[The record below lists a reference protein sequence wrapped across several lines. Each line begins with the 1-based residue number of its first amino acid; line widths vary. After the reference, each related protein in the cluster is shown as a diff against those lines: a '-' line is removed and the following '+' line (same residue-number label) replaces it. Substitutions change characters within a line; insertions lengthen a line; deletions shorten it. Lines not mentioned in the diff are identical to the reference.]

1 MSFSSLLARAGVAL
15 LSCACAVQAHARP
28 ADPPVEQAVPLADY
42 SLEQLSD
49 IVVTSVSR
57 QDEALARAPASVYVI
72 QGAEIARSGATTLPE
87 ALRLAPNLQVARI
100 GAGSYAVSA
109 RGFLSPL
116 ANKLLVMV
124 DGRSVY
130 SPLFSGV
137 FWEMQD
143 VALDDVERIEVISG
157 PGGTAWGTNAVNGVI
172 NVITRSAAQT
182 HGGLASAHAGAGEKG
197 ASVRHGGQLEGG
209 PHWRAYARGM
219 DVDGFALDGDGP
231 DAGGMRRQQA
241 GFRLDWE
248 AEVTD
253 VTFSGDVHDGRLR
266 AGGDQPRIETSGAN
280 LLGRV
285 EHRLDGS
292 GSLRLQAWLDHS
304 RRDQQGVGAQRLD
317 TFDVEAQ
324 HLLRLDGHHLAW
336 GGGYRYSRDRIDNGP
351 LLRFTPARR
360 SLRWSHLFVQDEVKL
375 GQDVRA
381 SAGVRIEHNV
391 YTGSEV
397 LPSLRLAWDVDARSM
412 LWAALSRTVRAPSRI
427 DRDFYV
433 IDPRDPD
440 AYLVGGGADV
450 VAETA
455 RVAEVGYRAQPLPSL
470 SWSATAFYTDFERLR
485 SLERARAGA
494 NPPAASPVAS
504 PVAYVLQSLGKG
516 ALRGVELW
524 ASWQAARGW
533 RLHAGAVLQD
543 VDVGR
548 EPTSRDTTGLS
559 FLAGND
565 PRLTWTV
572 RSAHDLGARLRA
584 DLALRYFDGMP
595 QAAVPSYHELDAR
608 LAWQVRPDLEIAL
621 VGRNL
626 LHRRHAEFGAAG
638 SRQLIER
645 TVFASAA
652 LRF

>member
-1 MSFSSLLARAGVAL
+1 MSSSKLLVRAGIAL
-15 LSCACAVQAHARP
+15 LSCACAVQAQARP
-28 ADPPVEQAVPLADY
+28 LDAPPDQAVPLADY

-57 QDEALARAPASVYVI
+57 QDEALGRAPASVYVI

-100 GAGSYAVSA
+100 GAGSYAISA
-109 RGFLSPL
+109 RGFVSPL

-143 VALDDVERIEVISG
+143 VALEDVDRIEVVSG
-157 PGGTAWGTNAVNGVI
+157 AGGTAWGTNAVNGVI
-172 NVITRSAAQT
+172 NIITRSAAET
-182 HGGLASAHAGAGEKG
+182 HGGLATAHAGAGEKG
-197 ASVRHGGQLEGG
+197 ASVRYGGQLAGG
-209 PHWRAYARGM
+209 AHWRAYARGM
-219 DVDGFALDGDGP
+219 DVEGLAFDGGGP
-231 DAGGMRRQQA
+231 GAGGMRRQQA

-248 AEVTD
+248 AEALD
-253 VTFSGDVHDGRLR
+253 VTFSGDVHDGRQR
-266 AGGDQPRIETSGAN
+266 AGADQARTETSGAN

-285 EHRLDGS
+285 EHRLDENQS
-292 GSLRLQAWLDHS
+292 VRLQAWIDHA

-317 TFDVEAQ
+317 TVDVEAQ
-324 HLLRLDGHHLAW
+324 HLLRLDGHSLAW

-360 SLRWSHLFVQDEVKL
+360 SLRWSHLFVQDEVQL
-375 GQDVRA
+375 ARDLRA

-412 LWAALSRTVRAPSRI
+412 LWAALSRTVRAPSRL

-433 IDPRDPD
+433 IDPLDPN

-455 RVAEVGYRAQPLPSL
+455 RVAELGYRAQPTPAL
-470 SWSATAFYTDFERLR
+470 SWSATVFYTDFERLR
-485 SLERARAGA
+485 TLERASVGA
-494 NPPAASPVAS
+494 IPPA
-504 PVAYVLQSLGKG
+504 AYVLQNLGKG

-524 ASWQAARGW
+524 ANWQAARGW
-533 RLHAGAVLQD
+533 RLHAGAVVQD

-548 EPTSRDTTGLS
+548 EPASRDSTGLS

-572 RSAHDLGARLRA
+572 RSAHDLGPHLRA
-584 DLALRYFDGMP
+584 DLALRYVASMP
-595 QAAVPSYHELDAR
+595 QAALPSYHELDAR

-626 LHRRHAEFGAAG
+626 LHRRHAEYGAAG

-645 TVFASAA
+645 SVFASAA

>member
-1 MSFSSLLARAGVAL
+1 MSSSSLLARAGVAL

-28 ADPPVEQAVPLADY
+28 ADPPAEPAIPLADY

-57 QDEALARAPASVYVI
+57 QDELLARAPASVYVI

-143 VALDDVERIEVISG
+143 VALEDVERIEVISG

-197 ASVRHGGQLEGG
+197 ASVRYGGQLEGG
-209 PHWRAYARGM
+209 PHWRAYARAM

-248 AEVTD
+248 AEALD
-253 VTFSGDVHDGRLR
+253 VTVSGDVHDGRQR
-266 AGGDQPRIETSGAN
+266 AGGDQPRTETSGAN
-280 LLGRV
+280 LLGRI
-285 EHRLDGS
+285 ERRLDGN
-292 GSLRLQAWLDHS
+292 GSVRLQAWLDHS

-324 HLLRLDGHHLAW
+324 HLLRLDGHNLAW

-375 GQDVRA
+375 AQDVRA

-427 DRDFYV
+427 DRDLYV
-433 IDPRDPD
+433 IDPLEPN
-440 AYLVGGGADV
+440 AFLVAGGADV

-455 RVAEVGYRAQPLPSL
+455 RVAELGYRAQPTPAL

-485 SLERARAGA
+485 TLERAPVASV
-494 NPPAASPVAS
+494 PPAA
-504 PVAYVLQSLGKG
+504 YILQSLGKG

-524 ASWQAARGW
+524 AGWQAARGW

-548 EPTSRDTTGLS
+548 EPASRDTTGLS

-572 RSAHDLGARLRA
+572 RSAHELGARLRA
-584 DLALRYFDGMP
+584 DLALRYVDGMP
-595 QAAVPSYHELDAR
+595 QAALPSYHELDAR

-645 TVFASAA
+645 SVFASAA

>member
-1 MSFSSLLARAGVAL
+1 MSSSLLLARASVAL

-28 ADPPVEQAVPLADY
+28 ADVPPGQDVPLADY

-49 IVVTSVSR
+49 IVVSSVSR
-57 QDEALARAPASVYVI
+57 QDESLGRAPASVYVI

-100 GAGSYAVSA
+100 DAGSYAISA
-109 RGFLSPL
+109 RGFVSPL

-143 VALDDVERIEVISG
+143 VALEDVERIEVISG

-172 NVITRSAAQT
+172 NIITRSAADT
-182 HGGLASAHAGAGEKG
+182 HGGLATAHAGANERG
-197 ASVRHGGQLEGG
+197 ASVRYGGQFDGG
-209 PHWRAYARGM
+209 THWRAYARGQ
-219 DVDGFALDGDGP
+219 DVEGLDAASGGP
-231 DAGGMRRQQA
+231 GAAGGMRRQQA
-241 GFRLDWE
+241 GFRLDRE
-248 AEVTD
+248 GERSDLTL
-253 VTFSGDVHDGRLR
+253 SGDVHDGRQR
-266 AGGDQPRIETSGAN
+266 AGAAQARIETSGAN
-280 LLGRV
+280 LLGRI
-285 EHRLDGS
+285 EHRLDARQ
-292 GSLRLQAWLDHS
+292 SLRLQAWFDHS
-304 RRDQQGVGAQRLD
+304 RREQAGLGAQRLD
-317 TFDVEAQ
+317 TVDLEAQ
-324 HLLRLDGHHLAW
+324 HLLRLERHALSW
-336 GGGYRYSRDRIDNGP
+336 GGGYRYTRDRVDNGP

-360 SLRWSHLFVQDEVKL
+360 SLRWAHLFVQDEVSLADKL
-375 GQDVRA
+375 RA
-381 SAGVRIEHNV
+381 SAGVRVEHNV

-397 LPSLRLAWDVDARSM
+397 LPSLRLAWDLDERSM
-412 LWAALSRTVRAPSRI
+412 WWAALSRTVRAPARI
-427 DRDFYV
+427 DRDFYIV
-433 IDPRDPD
+433 DPGDPG
-440 AYLVGGGADV
+440 AFLIAGGPEV
-450 VAETA
+450 VSETA
-455 RVAEVGYRAQPLPSL
+455 RVAELGFRAQPTPAL

-485 SLERARAGA
+485 TLERASTAFGQ
-494 NPPAASPVAS
+494 PAAYAF
-504 PVAYVLQSLGKG
+504 QSLGKG

-524 ASWQAARGW
+524 ANWQAARGW

-548 EPTSRDTTGLS
+548 EPASRDITGLS
-559 FLAGND
+559 GLAGND
-565 PRLTWTV
+565 PRLTWSL
-572 RSAHDLGARLRA
+572 RSAHELGPRLRA
-584 DLALRYFDGMP
+584 DVALRYVAHMP
-595 QAAVPSYHELDAR
+595 QAALPSYHELDAR

-626 LHRRHAEFGAAG
+626 LHPRHAEFGAAG

>member
-1 MSFSSLLARAGVAL
+1 MSSFSLLARASVAL

-28 ADPPVEQAVPLADY
+28 ADPPPGQAVALADY

-49 IVVTSVSR
+49 IVVSSVSR
-57 QDEALARAPASVYVI
+57 QDQSLGRAAASVYVI

-100 GAGSYAVSA
+100 DAGAYAISA

-116 ANKLLVMV
+116 ANKLLVMI

-143 VALDDVERIEVISG
+143 VALEDVERIEVISG

-172 NVITRSAAQT
+172 NIITRSAAET
-182 HGGLASAHAGAGEKG
+182 HGGVASARVGADGSG
-197 ASVRHGGQLEGG
+197 ASVRYGGQFDGAV
-209 PHWRAYARGM
+209 HWRAYARGV
-219 DVDGFALDGDGP
+219 DVDGLGAGTSQAG
-231 DAGGMRRQQA
+231 AGGMRRQQA

-248 AEVTD
+248 HAD
-253 VTFSGDVHDGRLR
+253 RDLTFSGDVHDGRQR
-266 AGGDQPRIETSGAN
+266 AGGMQSRIATSGAN
-280 LLGRV
+280 LLGRF
-285 EHRLDGS
+285 EQRLDANQS
-292 GSLRLQAWLDHS
+292 VRLQAWLDHS
-304 RRDQQGVGAQRLD
+304 RRALAGLGAQRLD
-317 TFDVEAQ
+317 TVDIEAQ
-324 HLLRLDGHHLAW
+324 HLLRLERHSLSW
-336 GGGYRYSRDRIDNGP
+336 GGGYRYSRDRIDNGA

-360 SLRWSHLFVQDEVKL
+360 SLRWAHLFVQDEVSL
-375 GQDVRA
+375 AETVRA
-381 SAGVRIEHNV
+381 SAGVRVEHNV

-397 LPSLRLAWDVDARSM
+397 LPSLRLAWDVDPQSM
-412 LWAALSRTVRAPSRI
+412 LWAALSRTVRAPARI

-433 IDPRDPD
+433 IDPLEPD
-440 AYLVGGGADV
+440 AFLIAGGPQV
-450 VAETA
+450 VSETA
-455 RVAEVGYRAQPLPSL
+455 RVVELGYRAQPMPLL

-485 SLERARAGA
+485 TLEQASSAFGR
-494 NPPAASPVAS
+494 PAAYAF
-504 PVAYVLQSLGKG
+504 QSLGKG

-524 ASWQAARGW
+524 ANWQAARGW
-533 RLHAGAVLQD
+533 RLHAGAVWQD

-548 EPTSRDTTGLS
+548 EPASRDVTGLS
-559 FLAGND
+559 GLAGND
-565 PRLTWTV
+565 PRLTWTL

-584 DLALRYFDGMP
+584 DLALRYVARLP
-595 QAAVPSYHELDAR
+595 QAAVPSYHALDAR

-626 LHRRHAEFGAAG
+626 LHPRHAEFGAAG

-645 TVFASAA
+645 TVFASAV

>member
-1 MSFSSLLARAGVAL
+1 MSSSSLLARAGIAL
-15 LSCACAVQAHARP
+15 LCCACAGQAHARP
-28 ADPPVEQAVPLADY
+28 PDPPAGQAIPLADY

-57 QDEALARAPASVYVI
+57 QDEPLGRAPASVYVI
-72 QGAEIARSGATTLPE
+72 GGAEIARSGATTLPE

-100 GAGSYAVSA
+100 GAGSYAISA
-109 RGFLSPL
+109 RGFVSPL

-143 VALDDVERIEVISG
+143 VALEDVERIEVISG
-157 PGGTAWGTNAVNGVI
+157 PGGTAWGANAVNGVI
-172 NVITRSAAQT
+172 NVITRSAAET
-182 HGGLASAHAGAGEKG
+182 HGGLATAHAGAGEKG
-197 ASVRHGGQLEGG
+197 ASVRYGGQFEGG
-209 PHWRAYARGM
+209 AHWRAYARGM
-219 DVDGFALDGDGP
+219 DVDGFDSDGGGP
-231 DAGGMRRQQA
+231 GDGGMRRQQA

-248 AEVTD
+248 AEALD
-253 VTFSGDVHDGRLR
+253 ATFSGDVHDGRLG
-266 AGGDQPRIETSGAN
+266 AGGVQARTETSGAN
-280 LLGRV
+280 LLGRI
-285 EHRLDGS
+285 EHRLDDRQS
-292 GSLRLQAWLDHS
+292 VRLQAWIDHA

-317 TFDVEAQ
+317 TVDVEAQ
-324 HLLRLDGHHLAW
+324 HLLRLDGHSLAW

-360 SLRWSHLFVQDEVKL
+360 SLRWSHLFVQDEVSL
-375 GQDVRA
+375 AQDVRA

-391 YTGSEV
+391 YTGAEV
-397 LPSLRLAWDVDARSM
+397 LPSLRLAWDVDERSM

-433 IDPRDPD
+433 LDPLDPN
-440 AYLVGGGADV
+440 AFLVAGGADV
-450 VAETA
+450 VSETA
-455 RVAEVGYRAQPLPSL
+455 RVAELGYRAQPTPAL

-485 SLERARAGA
+485 TLEQAPAGA
-494 NPPAASPVAS
+494 VPPAA
-504 PVAYVLQSLGKG
+504 YVLASLGKG

-524 ASWQAARGW
+524 TSWQAARGW

-565 PRLTWTV
+565 PRVTWTV

-584 DLALRYFDGMP
+584 DLALRYIADMP
-595 QAAVPSYHELDAR
+595 QAALPSYHELDAR

-626 LHRRHAEFGAAG
+626 LHRRHAEYGAAG
-638 SRQLIER
+638 SRQLVER

>member
-1 MSFSSLLARAGVAL
+1 MSSSSLFARAGIAL
-15 LSCACAVQAHARP
+15 LSCACAAQAHARP
-28 ADPPVEQAVPLADY
+28 VDPPPGQAVALADY

-57 QDEALARAPASVYVI
+57 QDEALGRAPASVYVI

-100 GAGSYAVSA
+100 GAGSYAISA
-109 RGFLSPL
+109 RGFVSPL

-143 VALDDVERIEVISG
+143 VALEDVDRIEVVSG
-157 PGGTAWGTNAVNGVI
+157 AGGTAWGTNAVNGVI
-172 NVITRSAAQT
+172 NIITRSAAET
-182 HGGLASAHAGAGEKG
+182 HGGLATAHAGAGEKG
-197 ASVRHGGQLEGG
+197 ASVRYGGQLAGG
-209 PHWRAYARGM
+209 AHWRAYARGM
-219 DVDGFALDGDGP
+219 DVEGLAFDGGGP
-231 DAGGMRRQQA
+231 GGGGMRRQQA

-248 AEVTD
+248 AEALD
-253 VTFSGDVHDGRLR
+253 MTFSGDVHDGRQR
-266 AGGDQPRIETSGAN
+266 AGADQARTETSGAN

-285 EHRLDGS
+285 EHRLDENGS
-292 GSLRLQAWLDHS
+292 VRLQAWIDHA

-317 TFDVEAQ
+317 TVDVEAQ
-324 HLLRLDGHHLAW
+324 HLLRLDGHSLAW

-375 GQDVRA
+375 ARDLRA

-412 LWAALSRTVRAPSRI
+412 LWAALSRTVRAPSRL

-433 IDPRDPD
+433 VDPLDPN

-455 RVAEVGYRAQPLPSL
+455 RVAELGYRAQPTPAL
-470 SWSATAFYTDFERLR
+470 SWSATVFYTDFERLR
-485 SLERARAGA
+485 TLERASVGA
-494 NPPAASPVAS
+494 IPPA
-504 PVAYVLQSLGKG
+504 AYVLQSLGKG

-524 ASWQAARGW
+524 ANWQAARGW
-533 RLHAGAVLQD
+533 RLHAGAVVQD

-548 EPTSRDTTGLS
+548 EPASRDSTGLS

-565 PRLTWTV
+565 PRMTWTV
-572 RSAHDLGARLRA
+572 RSAHDLGPHLRA
-584 DLALRYFDGMP
+584 DLALRYVASMP
-595 QAAVPSYHELDAR
+595 QAALPSYHELDAR

-626 LHRRHAEFGAAG
+626 LHRRHAEYGAAG

-645 TVFASAA
+645 SVFASAA

>member
-1 MSFSSLLARAGVAL
+1 MSSSTLLVRAGIAL
-15 LSCACAVQAHARP
+15 LSCACAVQAQARP
-28 ADPPVEQAVPLADY
+28 LDAPPGQAIPLADY

-57 QDEALARAPASVYVI
+57 QDEALGRAPASVYVI

-100 GAGSYAVSA
+100 GAGSYAISA

-143 VALDDVERIEVISG
+143 VALEDVERIEVISG
-157 PGGTAWGTNAVNGVI
+157 PGGTSWGTNAVNGVI

-182 HGGLASAHAGAGEKG
+182 HGGLATAHAGAGEKG
-197 ASVRHGGQLEGG
+197 ASVRYGGQLEGG

-219 DVDGFALDGDGP
+219 DIDGFALDAGGP

-248 AEVTD
+248 ADATD

-266 AGGDQPRIETSGAN
+266 AGGDQSRIETSGAN

-285 EHRLDGS
+285 EHRVDENQS
-292 GSLRLQAWLDHS
+292 VRLQAWIDHA

-324 HLLRLDGHHLAW
+324 HMLRLDGHNLAW

-360 SLRWSHLFVQDEVKL
+360 SLRWSHLFVQDEVRVA
-375 GQDVRA
+375 QDVRA

-397 LPSLRLAWDVDARSM
+397 LPSLRLAWDVDPRSM

-433 IDPRDPD
+433 IDPLDPN
-440 AYLVGGGADV
+440 AFLVGGGADV
-450 VAETA
+450 VSETA
-455 RVAEVGYRAQPLPSL
+455 RVAELGYRAQPLPAL

-485 SLERARAGA
+485 TLERNAAGA
-494 NPPAASPVAS
+494 NPPA
-504 PVAYVLQSLGKG
+504 AYVLQSLGKG

-565 PRLTWTV
+565 PRVTWTL
-572 RSAHDLGARLRA
+572 RSAHELNSRLRA
-584 DLALRYFDGMP
+584 DLALRYVADMP
-595 QAAVPSYHELDAR
+595 QAALPSYHELDAR

-638 SRQLIER
+638 SRQRIER

>member
-1 MSFSSLLARAGVAL
+1 MSSSSLLARAGIAL
-15 LSCACAVQAHARP
+15 LSCACAAQADARP
-28 ADPPVEQAVPLADY
+28 LDPPPGQTVALADY

-57 QDEALARAPASVYVI
+57 QDEPLGRAPASVYVI

-100 GAGSYAVSA
+100 GAGSYAISA
-109 RGFLSPL
+109 RGFVSPL

-143 VALDDVERIEVISG
+143 VALEDVERIEVVSG
-157 PGGTAWGTNAVNGVI
+157 AGGTAWGTNAVNGVI
-172 NVITRSAAQT
+172 NVITRSAAET
-182 HGGLASAHAGAGEKG
+182 HGGLATAHAGAGEKG
-197 ASVRHGGQLEGG
+197 ASVRYGGQLAGG
-209 PHWRAYARGM
+209 AHWRAYARGM
-219 DVDGFALDGDGP
+219 DVEGFERDGGAPG
-231 DAGGMRRQQA
+231 AGGMRRQQA

-248 AEVTD
+248 ADAVD
-253 VTFSGDVHDGRLR
+253 ANFSGDVHDGRLR
-266 AGGDQPRIETSGAN
+266 AGGDQSRVETSGAN

-285 EHRLDGS
+285 EHRLDENQS
-292 GSLRLQAWLDHS
+292 VRLQAWIDHA

-317 TFDVEAQ
+317 TLDVEAQ
-324 HLLRLDGHHLAW
+324 HLLRLDGHSLAW

-360 SLRWSHLFVQDEVKL
+360 SLRWSHLFVQDEVKVARDL
-375 GQDVRA
+375 RA

-412 LWAALSRTVRAPSRI
+412 LWAALSRTVRAPSRL

-433 IDPRDPD
+433 IDPLDPD
-440 AYLVGGGADV
+440 AFLVGGGADV

-455 RVAEVGYRAQPLPSL
+455 RVAELGYRAQPLPSL

-485 SLERARAGA
+485 TLERSAPGA
-494 NPPAASPVAS
+494 TAPA
-504 PVAYVLQSLGKG
+504 AYVLQSLGKG

-548 EPTSRDTTGLS
+548 EPASRDTTGLS

-565 PRLTWTV
+565 PRVTWTV
-572 RSAHDLGARLRA
+572 RSAHDLGNRLRA
-584 DLALRYFDGMP
+584 DLALRYVAGMP
-595 QAAVPSYHELDAR
+595 LAALPSYHELDAR

-626 LHRRHAEFGAAG
+626 LHRRHAEYGAAG
-638 SRQLIER
+638 SRQLVER
-645 TVFASAA
+645 LVFASAA

>member
-1 MSFSSLLARAGVAL
+1 MSSSSLLARAGVAL

-28 ADPPVEQAVPLADY
+28 PDPPAEPAIPLADY

-57 QDEALARAPASVYVI
+57 QYEALARAPASVYVI
-72 QGAEIARSGATTLPE
+72 QGAEIVRSGATTLPE

-143 VALDDVERIEVISG
+143 VALEDVERIEVISG

-197 ASVRHGGQLEGG
+197 ASVRYGGQLEGG
-209 PHWRAYARGM
+209 PHWRAYAWGM

-248 AEVTD
+248 AD
-253 VTFSGDVHDGRLR
+253 ALDATFSGDVHDGRLR

-285 EHRLDGS
+285 EHRLDGN
-292 GSLRLQAWLDHS
+292 GSVRLQAWLDHS

-324 HLLRLDGHHLAW
+324 HLLRLDGHNLAW

-375 GQDVRA
+375 ARDVRA

-455 RVAEVGYRAQPLPSL
+455 RVAELGYRAQPLPSL

-485 SLERARAGA
+485 TLERAPAGG
-494 NPPAASPVAS
+494 NPPAAS

-584 DLALRYFDGMP
+584 DLALRYVDGMP
-595 QAAVPSYHELDAR
+595 QAALPSYHELDAR

-645 TVFASAA
+645 SVFASAA

>member
-1 MSFSSLLARAGVAL
+1 MSSSSLLARAGIAL
-15 LSCACAVQAHARP
+15 LSCACAAQAYARP
-28 ADPPVEQAVPLADY
+28 LDPPAGQVPLADY

-57 QDEALARAPASVYVI
+57 QDEALGRAPASVYVI

-100 GAGSYAVSA
+100 GAGAYAISA
-109 RGFLSPL
+109 RGFVSPL

-143 VALDDVERIEVISG
+143 VALEDVERIEVISG

-172 NVITRSAAQT
+172 NVITRSAADT
-182 HGGLASAHAGAGEKG
+182 HGGLATAHAGAGEKG
-197 ASVRHGGQLEGG
+197 ASVRYGGQLEGG

-219 DVDGFALDGDGP
+219 DVDGFALDAGGP
-231 DAGGMRRQQA
+231 EAGGMRRQQA

-248 AEVTD
+248 AEATD

-266 AGGDQPRIETSGAN
+266 AGGVQTRTETSGAN

-285 EHRLDGS
+285 EHRLDENQTV
-292 GSLRLQAWLDHS
+292 RLQAWIDHA
-304 RRDQQGVGAQRLD
+304 RRDEQGVGAQRLD
-317 TFDVEAQ
+317 TVDVEAQ
-324 HLLRLDGHHLAW
+324 HLLRLDRHNLSW

-360 SLRWSHLFVQDEVKL
+360 SLRWSHLFVQDEVSL
-375 GQDVRA
+375 AQDVRA

-397 LPSLRLAWDVDARSM
+397 LPSVRLAWDVNARSM
-412 LWAALSRTVRAPSRI
+412 LWAALSRTVRAPARI

-440 AYLVGGGADV
+440 AFLVGGGADV
-450 VAETA
+450 VSETA
-455 RVAEVGYRAQPLPSL
+455 RVAELGYRAQPLPSL

-485 SLERARAGA
+485 TLEAGPTGA
-494 NPPAASPVAS
+494 VPSA
-504 PVAYVLQSLGKG
+504 AYVLASLGKG

-533 RLHAGAVLQD
+533 RLRAGAVLQD

-548 EPTSRDTTGLS
+548 EPNSRDATGLS

-565 PRLTWTV
+565 PRVTWTV
-572 RSAHDLGARLRA
+572 RSAHDLSARLRA
-584 DLALRYFDGMP
+584 DLALRYVADMP
-595 QAAVPSYHELDAR
+595 QAALPSYHELDAR

-626 LHRRHAEFGAAG
+626 LHRRHAEYGAAG

-645 TVFASAA
+645 TVFASVA

>member
-1 MSFSSLLARAGVAL
+1 MSSSSLLARAGIAL
-15 LSCACAVQAHARP
+15 LSCACAAQAHARP
-28 ADPPVEQAVPLADY
+28 VDPPPGQAVALADY

-57 QDEALARAPASVYVI
+57 QDEALGRAPASVYVI

-100 GAGSYAVSA
+100 GAGSYAISA
-109 RGFLSPL
+109 RGFVSPL
-116 ANKLLVMV
+116 ANKLLVMI

-143 VALDDVERIEVISG
+143 VALEDVERIEVVSG
-157 PGGTAWGTNAVNGVI
+157 AGGTAWGTNAVNGVI
-172 NVITRSAAQT
+172 NVITRSAAET
-182 HGGLASAHAGAGEKG
+182 HGGLATAHAGAGEQG
-197 ASVRHGGQLEGG
+197 ASVRYGGQFAGG
-209 PHWRAYARGM
+209 AHWRAYARGV
-219 DVDGFALDGDGP
+219 DVEGLERDAGAP

-248 AEVTD
+248 ADALD

-266 AGGDQPRIETSGAN
+266 AGGDQSRIETSGAN

-285 EHRLDGS
+285 EHRLDGKQS
-292 GSLRLQAWLDHS
+292 VRLQAWIDHA

-317 TFDVEAQ
+317 TVDVEAQ
-324 HLLRLDGHHLAW
+324 HLLRLDGHSLAW

-360 SLRWSHLFVQDEVKL
+360 SLRWSHLFVQDEVKMARDL
-375 GQDVRA
+375 RA

-427 DRDFYV
+427 DRDFFV
-433 IDPRDPD
+433 IDPLDPD

-450 VAETA
+450 AAETA
-455 RVAEVGYRAQPLPSL
+455 RVAELGYRAQPLPSL

-485 SLERARAGA
+485 TLERASPGA
-494 NPPAASPVAS
+494 NPPA
-504 PVAYVLQSLGKG
+504 AYVLQSLGKG

-524 ASWQAARGW
+524 ASWQAARDW
-533 RLHAGAVLQD
+533 RLHAGAVVQD

-548 EPTSRDTTGLS
+548 EPASRDSTGLS

-565 PRLTWTV
+565 PRVTWTV
-572 RSAHDLGARLRA
+572 RSAHDLGPRLRA
-584 DLALRYFDGMP
+584 DLALRYVASMP
-595 QAAVPSYHELDAR
+595 LAALPSYHELDAR

-626 LHRRHAEFGAAG
+626 LHRRHAEYGAAG
-638 SRQLIER
+638 SRQLVER
-645 TVFASAA
+645 SVFASAA

>member
-1 MSFSSLLARAGVAL
+1 MSSSKLLVRAGIAL
-15 LSCACAVQAHARP
+15 LSCACAVQAQARP
-28 ADPPVEQAVPLADY
+28 LDAPSDQAVPLADY

-57 QDEALARAPASVYVI
+57 QDEALGRAPASVYVI

-100 GAGSYAVSA
+100 GAGSYAISA
-109 RGFLSPL
+109 RGFVSPL

-143 VALDDVERIEVISG
+143 VALEDVDRIEVVSG
-157 PGGTAWGTNAVNGVI
+157 AGGTAWGTNAVNGVI
-172 NVITRSAAQT
+172 NIITRSAAET
-182 HGGLASAHAGAGEKG
+182 HGGLATAHAGAGEKG
-197 ASVRHGGQLEGG
+197 ASVRYGGQLAGG
-209 PHWRAYARGM
+209 AHWRAYARGM
-219 DVDGFALDGDGP
+219 DVEGLAFDGGGP
-231 DAGGMRRQQA
+231 GAGGMRRQQA
-241 GFRLDWE
+241 GFRLDRE
-248 AEVTD
+248 AEALD
-253 VTFSGDVHDGRLR
+253 LTFSGDVHDGRQR
-266 AGGDQPRIETSGAN
+266 AGADQARTETSGAN

-285 EHRLDGS
+285 EHRLDENQS
-292 GSLRLQAWLDHS
+292 VRLQAWIDHA

-317 TFDVEAQ
+317 TVDVEAQ
-324 HLLRLDGHHLAW
+324 HLLRLDGHSLAW

-360 SLRWSHLFVQDEVKL
+360 SLRWSHLFVQDEVQL
-375 GQDVRA
+375 ARDLRA

-412 LWAALSRTVRAPSRI
+412 LWAALSRTVRAPSRL

-433 IDPRDPD
+433 IDPLDPN

-455 RVAEVGYRAQPLPSL
+455 RVAELGYRAQPTPAL
-470 SWSATAFYTDFERLR
+470 SWSATVFYTDFERLR
-485 SLERARAGA
+485 TLERASVGA
-494 NPPAASPVAS
+494 IPPA
-504 PVAYVLQSLGKG
+504 AYVLQNLGKG

-524 ASWQAARGW
+524 ANWQAARGW
-533 RLHAGAVLQD
+533 RLHAGAVVQD

-548 EPTSRDTTGLS
+548 EPASRDSTGLS

-572 RSAHDLGARLRA
+572 RSAHDLGPHLRA
-584 DLALRYFDGMP
+584 DLALRYVASMP
-595 QAAVPSYHELDAR
+595 QAALPSYHELDAR

-626 LHRRHAEFGAAG
+626 LHRRHAEYGAAG

-645 TVFASAA
+645 SVFASAA

>member
-1 MSFSSLLARAGVAL
+1 M
-15 LSCACAVQAHARP
+15 
-28 ADPPVEQAVPLADY
+28 PLADY

-49 IVVTSVSR
+49 IVVISVSR
-57 QDEALARAPASVYVI
+57 QNEPLGRASASVYVI

-87 ALRLAPNLQVARI
+87 ALRLAPNLVVARI
-100 GAGSYAVSA
+100 GAGSYAIST
-109 RGFLSPL
+109 RGFVSPL

-143 VALDDVERIEVISG
+143 VPLEDVERIEVISG
-157 PGGTAWGTNAVNGVI
+157 AGGTAWGTNAVNGVI
-172 NVITRSAAQT
+172 NVITRSAAET
-182 HGGLASAHAGAGEKG
+182 HGGLATAHAGGGEQG
-197 ASVRHGGQLEGG
+197 ASVRYGGQFAGG
-209 PHWRAYARGM
+209 AHWRAYARGM
-219 DVDGFALDGDGP
+219 EVEGFARDAGGP

-248 AEVTD
+248 AGADD
-253 VTFSGDVHDGRLR
+253 VSISGDIYDGRLR
-266 AGGDQPRIETSGAN
+266 AGGDQSRVKMAGAN

-285 EHRLDGS
+285 EHRLDENQS
-292 GSLRLQAWLDHS
+292 VRLQAWLDHS
-304 RRDQQGVGAQRLD
+304 RRDQQDVGAQRLD
-317 TFDVEAQ
+317 TVDVEAQ
-324 HLLRLDGHHLAW
+324 HLLRLDGHSLAW

-351 LLRFTPARR
+351 VLRFTPARR
-360 SLRWSHLFVQDEVKL
+360 SLRWSHLFVQDDISVA
-375 GQDVRA
+375 QDVRA

-427 DRDFYV
+427 DRDLYAV
-433 IDPRDPD
+433 DSLDPN
-440 AYLVGGGADV
+440 AYLIAGGADV

-455 RVAEVGYRAQPLPSL
+455 RVAELGYRAQPLPSL
-470 SWSATAFYTDFERLR
+470 SWSATVFYTDFERLR
-485 SLERARAGA
+485 TLEPAPAHAG
-494 NPPAASPVAS
+494 PPA
-504 PVAYVLQSLGKG
+504 AYVLQSLGKG

-524 ASWQAARGW
+524 ANWQAARGW
-533 RLHAGAVLQD
+533 RLQAGAVLQD
-543 VDVGR
+543 LDIGR
-548 EPTSRDTTGLS
+548 EPGSRDDTGLS

-565 PRLTWTV
+565 PRVTWTV

-584 DLALRYFDGMP
+584 DLALRYVARMP
-595 QAAVPSYHELDAR
+595 QTALPSYHELDAR
-608 LAWQVRPDLEIAL
+608 LAWQLRPDLEIAL

-626 LHRRHAEFGAAG
+626 LHRRHAEYGAAG

-645 TVFASAA
+645 SVFASAA